1 MAEKGRLASEALE
14 AQVTILATHRV
25 GEGEAPA
32 FLSEKQV
39 TGLLG
44 TGPAAKGK
52 PETMK
57 ESLAGWLG
65 QIVQLP
71 TGPANRTLAPE
82 P

>member
-1 MAEKGRLASEALE
+1 M
-14 AQVTILATHRV
+14 
-25 GEGEAPA
+25 GEGGAPA
-32 FLSEKQV
+32 FLPEKQV

-65 QIVQLP
+65 RLCNFLQGLQTELWPQNLELLVAIPLP
-71 TGPANRTLAPE
+71 LGPQPPGL
-82 P
+82 